1 MTQSTNHATI
11 QITHPHTR
19 PHHGGRENSER
30 ILRGKA
36 SSARRQRRPIRAA
49 CARGSGGARP
59 EPEPQQQRPASSRL
73 GVHPSAAVGTR
84 VPIASPVASRV
95 RTSEARRVSTFHGNS
110 NAFHP
115 WVSRFAVAIR
125 RTGARL
131 NTSRVRKN
139 WGLIFFS
146 FPSQNAEQRA
156 AQAARRRKARRH
168 GHAIAATI
176 PSSPPRLPAASDL
189 PRPPNTV
196 S

>member
-1 MTQSTNHATI
+1 LTQSTNHATI

-139 WGLIFFS
+139 WGLIFLLLPLS
-146 FPSQNAEQRA
+146 KRG
-156 AQAARRRKARRH
+156 AARSAGSKKKESPTPRPRHRRH
-168 GHAIAATI
+168 N
-176 PSSPPRLPAASDL
+176 PLLSSSSSCCL
-189 PRPPNTV
+189 
-196 S
+196 